1 MSLMI
6 HPLIISGLLD
16 MEEANEKIIDMESEN
31 CRLFFL
37 WEIETILSVGFILYV
52 KKLEAQRNRMS

>member
-16 MEEANEKIIDMESEN
+16 MEEANEKRIDMESEN

-37 WEIETILSVGFILYV
+37 WEIETIPSIGFILYV
-52 KKLEAQRNRMS
+52 KKLEA

>member
-1 MSLMI
+1 MALMI

-16 MEEANEKIIDMESEN
+16 MEEANEKRIDMESEN

-37 WEIETILSVGFILYV
+37 
-52 KKLEAQRNRMS
+52 